1 MLCVWI
7 IWKIGKICG
16 QKTPKDTKA
25 DLFNDQRLAFVQ
37 RSPLSLSGARG
48 KKSGGVFESRSRAVV
63 VLIINEGRY
72 FVKSF
77 IERMGICASS
87 PKSSFLLGKSG
98 GDESARDGKTWYSK
112 HVQREG
118 SEVNMYFDKVVSE
131 DYHISKKKIGSGMQ
145 GSVYEGT
152 ARGEK
157 DSFKGEKVA
166 IKETHIGAMNKNS
179 GERRKEAYAEL
190 ETLSRMR
197 HPNIVQLIAAY
208 QTSSELQLVM
218 EKIDG
223 KGLISY
229 LVECDEKLASGAQTE
244 KEQRE
249 EKFSLMRQLCDA
261 VAHVHARNVC
271 FRDLQP
277 ENVMITNQ
285 EPRQVKLIDFGRA
298 VVLKRKDHMEGNLQP
313 MGTSLFQAPEVE
325 KRCEYGQA
333 SDMWAVGVFLYLLIS
348 NKMPFSRTVEGVY
361 AVLRGSYEPFDET
374 FNKQARSLVSKL
386 LVVNPS
392 SRMNAAQVNQHKYL
406 RKFVQMKEEYQK
418 AGTNVSRERD
428 ILVPAT
434 MQKDVERS
442 LLALEETKDITKECV
457 KILCE
462 LSAQDVATLR
472 RWLNMSSEKSVHE
485 GKANVGLNVELK
497 KNGNRRSREEDA
509 EHKENRDESENDG
522 GSSNEGSRTS
532 NGSYSW
538 NDDSTHRGNAKLG
551 TGGLEHLAHSFRKSL
566 DEDPEARSFIG
577 LVHEQGLSSLDELI
591 TACVASGLFKTADQ
605 LVELESNVLAKRRNR
620 FGGENEMTKI
630 TSSKNAQETIRNT
643 VLVRHGDLLRLVET
657 TQLERMKEASFSD
670 DADNGS
676 SPLKNS
682 NSSAPA
688 ITMES
693 SSSFYNEAKKK
704 ISPERLSRDGTNPA
718 QQPPG
723 SLEGSLRGGNSFR
736 KPRGGMPATLN
747 RKLEEVRREASLDNL
762 AAGGNARNLNRKL
775 EEVRREAS
783 LDNLAAGGNA
793 RNLVRN
799 FSSGSLLA
807 HSESNEE

>member
-1 MLCVWI
+1 
-7 IWKIGKICG
+7 
-16 QKTPKDTKA
+16 
-25 DLFNDQRLAFVQ
+25 
-37 RSPLSLSGARG
+37 
-48 KKSGGVFESRSRAVV
+48 
-63 VLIINEGRY
+63 
-72 FVKSF
+72 
-77 IERMGICASS
+77 MGICASS
-87 PKSSFLLGKSG
+87 SLSSQKSFLLGKSG

-131 DYHISKKKIGSGMQ
+131 DYVISKKKIGSGMQ

-762 AAGGNARNLNRKL
+762 AAGGNARNL
-775 EEVRREAS
+775 
-783 LDNLAAGGNA
+783 
-793 RNLVRN
+793 VRN